1 MNEEERRKWAKILD
15 EMDRDRQDQIDLEQ
29 RIIEEERERI
39 RIEIARWNKEL

>member
-15 EMDRDRQDQIDLEQ
+15 EVDRDRQDQIDLEQ

>member
-15 EMDRDRQDQIDLEQ
+15 EVDRDRQDQIDLEQ

-39 RIEIARWNKEL
+39 RIEIAGWNKEL